1 MKHLSPE
8 TQSAL
13 FQAML
18 DGSQVA
24 TVVTDPQQPDNP
36 IIYTNLTFEK
46 LTGYSREEIIGEN
59 CRFLQGDET
68 RQDAV
73 RQIRDAIVNTEPVTA
88 VLRNFRKDGTPFW
101 NRLNI
106 EPVTIE
112 GRLYFI
118 GTQTDVS
125 IQENQRLL
133 LIEQED
139 EINRLMLPILP
150 IHDNLGAVTLVGK
163 MNDERFSV
171 LTDKLSEYVQKSGV
185 HHIIIDI
192 SGVLWEGTSF
202 IHRLLMVQDVLRL
215 MGGKLYVTGINA
227 KAAMEISS
235 LPVNNQSLTTFSTVR
250 QAIEHST
257 GISFDIRNK

>member
-1 MKHLSPE
+1 MKHLTPE

-13 FQAML
+13 FEAML

-24 TVVTDPQQPDNP
+24 TTVTDPQQPDNP

-46 LTGYSREEIIGEN
+46 LTGYSREEITGKN
-59 CRFLQGDET
+59 CRFLQGDESG
-68 RQDAV
+68 QDAV
-73 RQIRDAIVNTEPVTA
+73 RQIREAIANTEPVTV
-88 VLRNFRKDGTPFW
+88 VLRNFRKDGKPFW

-112 GRLYFI
+112 DHLYFI
-118 GTQTDVS
+118 GTQTDVT

-139 EINRLMLPILP
+139 EISRLMLPILP

-163 MNDERFSV
+163 MNDDRFSV
-171 LTDKLSEYVQKSGV
+171 LTDKLSEYVQKNGV
-185 HHIIIDI
+185 RHIIIDI
-192 SGVLWEGTSF
+192 SGVLWEDSSF
-202 IHRLLMVQDVLRL
+202 VHRLLMIQDVLRL

-235 LPVNNQSLTTFSTVR
+235 LPAQSRSLTTFSTVN

-257 GISFDIRNK
+257 GVNFNSNLR